1 MKKLNFL
8 LVISIICLICSGIFK
23 LNHKVIK
30 YESPTQKSNGEIK
43 EKSIEEKVTEEK
55 EIKKL
60 FEIKKDVVKKE
71 NNVTSIAMKNGF
83 YKLNDSY
90 YFFDEL
96 GISQTGF
103 IKYEDKIYYLSE
115 QDGLAT
121 GFKTI
126 NDKTYYFNDEGVL
139 QCGLIEIDN
148 KNYYSDEFGVMQ
160 IGFVNINDKIRYFSE
175 DGELFGFIN
184 VDNKVYY
191 VDENDGLLTKLQAI
205 KDNEYYFDES
215 GIMQTG
221 FIKDNDK
228 TYYFN
233 DDGIREKGWI
243 SFENNKYYLND
254 TTLLT
259 GLNNI
264 NGNNYYFNEF
274 GVLETGL
281 ITIDNDLYYFNND
294 GVMFIGLL
302 KLENKV
308 YYFDNYGKNKIGFI
322 EISDNKYYI
331 SNEQEYLIG
340 LNKIEND
347 TYYFNNDGIMQ
358 TGFQTIDNNT
368 YYFDESGKMITK
380 EITIDDKKY
389 YFNDKG
395 ILEKEES
402 IKQDIDKTENK
413 NEVQDTAN
421 DKIIGKTFYKD
432 DGSILATN
440 AKKIIDVSKF
450 QGNIDWNLVK
460 NSDVDGAILRLGFGS
475 YSLDSKFIENL
486 NAVKSL
492 NIPYGI
498 YLYSY
503 AVNEAEA
510 LSEAN
515 FVVDSINKYNI
526 NPSLGIYYDIESNDI
541 TKHLTNLDYSIIIPT
556 FLNRVRETNY
566 KVNVY
571 TYKALA
577 NEKLYTD
584 NLKQEITW
592 IAQYNNECTWDGF
605 YEGWQYTSTGK
616 VNGIKGNVDISIF
629 GEFKK

>member
-23 LNHKVIK
+23 LNHRVIT
-30 YESPTQKSNGEIK
+30 SNSSTQKSNSEVNLNSTK
-43 EKSIEEKVTEEK
+43 EKVTEDNK
-55 EIKKL
+55 IKKL

-121 GFKTI
+121 GFKII
-126 NDKTYYFNDEGVL
+126 NDKTYYFNNEGIL
-139 QCGLIEIDN
+139 QTGLIEIDN
-148 KNYYSDEFGVMQ
+148 KNYYFDEFGVMQ
-160 IGFVNINDKIRYFSE
+160 IGFINVNNKIRYFSE
-175 DGELFGFIN
+175 NGELFGFIN
-184 VDNKVYY
+184 VDNNVYY
-191 VDENDGLLTKLQAI
+191 VDESNGLLTKLQTI
-205 KDNEYYFDES
+205 KDNEYYFDED
-215 GIMQTG
+215 GVMQTG
-221 FIKDNDK
+221 FVNDENN

-233 DDGIREKGWI
+233 ESGIREKGWI
-243 SFENNKYYLND
+243 NIENNKYYLND

-264 NGNNYYFNEF
+264 DGNNYYFNEF
-274 GVLETGL
+274 GILETGL
-281 ITIDNDLYYFNND
+281 ITIDNDLYYFNDD

-302 KLENKV
+302 KLENKI
-308 YYFDNYGKNKIGFI
+308 YYFDNDGKNKIGFI
-322 EISDNKYYI
+322 EINNNKYYI
-331 SNEQEYLIG
+331 NNEQEYLIG
-340 LNKIEND
+340 LNKIENN
-347 TYYFNNDGIMQ
+347 TYYFNEEGIMQ
-358 TGFQTIDNNT
+358 TGFQAINNNT
-368 YYFDESGKMITK
+368 YYFDEFGKMITN
-380 EITIDDKKY
+380 EIIIDDKKY
-389 YFNDKG
+389 YFNSEG
-395 ILEKEES
+395 ILEKEEN
-402 IKQDIDKTENK
+402 IKEE
-413 NEVQDTAN
+413 NEVQDTV
-421 DKIIGKTFYKD
+421 KGKTFYKD

-475 YSLDSKFIENL
+475 YSLDSKFIDNL

-503 AVNEAEA
+503 AVNGSEA

-515 FVVDSINKYNI
+515 FVVNSIYKYNI

-541 TKHLTNLDYSIIIPT
+541 TRHLTNLDYSVIIPT
-556 FLNRVRETNY
+556 FLNKVRETNY

-577 NEKLYTD
+577 NEKLYTE
-584 NLKQEITW
+584 NLKREITW

-616 VNGIKGNVDISIF
+616 VNGINGNVDISIF